1 MRRENFQPSFSTHPT
16 AGSGWLRR
24 FWTFP
29 QTAVSTVWAKN
40 PARAVVRSGA
50 RYHYDYQGREI
61 VVDAQTITSSDA
73 SAFHHTVEVEVTFNG
88 KQHFNKSWSVSVPRP
103 FV

>member
-1 MRRENFQPSFSTHPT
+1 M
-16 AGSGWLRR
+16 
-24 FWTFP
+24 
-29 QTAVSTVWAKN
+29 WAKN